1 MKIVKL
7 LVSILFFLAGTI
19 LILGQ
24 LEEWTLL
31 TFTIKILMGVL
42 SLYVGIMLFP
52 IKLPFTKKQEY
63 IAETMLSLFLL
74 GIVIFVLIMLFL
86 NLAYPS

>member
-1 MKIVKL
+1 MKIVRL
-7 LVSILFFLAGTI
+7 LISILFFLAGTA

-42 SLYVGIMLFP
+42 ALYIGIMLFP
-52 IKLPFTKKQEY
+52 IKLPFTKKQQH

-74 GIVIFVLIMLFL
+74 GIVIFVLVMLFIT
-86 NLAYPS
+86 LAMPN